1 MDSRL
6 LATAG
11 MAAILGL
18 ASSVAEAARV
28 PPATLTVNLVD
39 LVGIPQADLGVAKAE
54 AVSVFRHAGID
65 VRLATGPLPALS
77 AHTAQGDVVVAL
89 FLVNAAESD
98 PRAGAEVMGEAYR
111 AVRRAYVFCNRLAA
125 ESNEQQTNRSVLLGR
140 VMAHEIGHLFLPER
154 THSRIG
160 IMRPQVDFDIASV
173 HSFTRDQADTM
184 WALLA
189 NHSRQD

>member
-1 MDSRL
+1 MDGRL

-11 MAAILGL
+11 ISAILGL
-18 ASSVAEAARV
+18 APSVAEAARV

-65 VRLATGPLPALS
+65 VRWATGPLPALS
-77 AHTAQGDVVVAL
+77 AHTAPADVVAL
-89 FLVNAAESD
+89 FLVDGAEPD

-111 AVRRAYVFCNRLAA
+111 AVRRAYVFCDRLTA
-125 ESNEQQTNRSVLLGR
+125 ESNEHQTNRSVVLGR
-140 VMAHEIGHLFLPER
+140 VMAHEIGHLLLPDR

-160 IMRPQVDFDIASV
+160 IMRPQVDFEIASV

-184 WALLA
+184 RALLA
-189 NHSRQD
+189 SHPRQD